1 MIANGR
7 WRMRRSVYTPARRND
22 VQAPLQVCCGFVGAA
37 VCYRAHGHCRRNDD
51 LGDFVQEVLAE
62 PANTLAAFSPRTP
75 MNASATSPTYSVI
88 LRIETS
94 SGTSLWCSCKRWT
107 RSHRIPP

>member
-1 MIANGR
+1 
-7 WRMRRSVYTPARRND
+7 
-22 VQAPLQVCCGFVGAA
+22 VCCGFVGAA